1 MIFVRAYSLTYFND
15 EFGDEINEYEFI
27 NPKISMESIEV
38 DHAKQ
43 SDIKNNT
50 RITITIDSSKSA
62 YAPLVKLD
70 SNGRITYNNQMLVGS
85 FQLLSY
91 DKIREEFSSKKWS
104 CYKNSCFVF
113 DKKIVLVKDDIEYDY
128 NYIIDNYADVV
139 SWIDEFRVEKNLNEI
154 TE

>member
-27 NPKISMESIEV
+27 NPKISMESI
-38 DHAKQ
+38 DDDRAKQ

-50 RITITIDSSKSA
+50 RITITFDSSKSA
-62 YAPLVKLD
+62 YAPLEKLNG
-70 SNGRITYNNQMLVGS
+70 NGRITYNNQMMIGS
-85 FQLLSY
+85 FQLLSH
-91 DKIREEFSSKKWS
+91 DKIREEFSSRKWS

-113 DKKIVLVKDDIEYDY
+113 DKKVVLVKDDIEYDY

-139 SWIDEFRVEKNLNEI
+139 SWIDEFIVEKNLSEL